1 MNIPNW
7 YNELSGRP
15 LAGRRNAGQLGNA
28 DTTFW
33 GRKILRMNTKYQIIY
48 VLGTCAGDVG
58 TYGRIYDSRTTKNE
72 LGPFLSSKFNNKSYY
87 FLQPHLKLTVSEGIP
102 TAWG

>member
-72 LGPFLSSKFNNKSYY
+72 LGTFLSSIFIFCTLIKTHAVGRDS
-87 FLQPHLKLTVSEGIP
+87 
-102 TAWG
+102 